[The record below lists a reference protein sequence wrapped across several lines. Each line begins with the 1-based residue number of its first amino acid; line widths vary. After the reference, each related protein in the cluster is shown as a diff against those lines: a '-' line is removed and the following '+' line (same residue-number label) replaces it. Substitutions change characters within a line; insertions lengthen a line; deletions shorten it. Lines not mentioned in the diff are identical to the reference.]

1 MKNLLKAEVAKSQCW
16 LCSDGCWLLPAA
28 VWFCCAEAE
37 RATRAKAKNKRFFFI
52 MRDTLLYMYMNIL
65 DDK

>member
-16 LCSDGCWLLPAA
+16 LCSAWLLVVPAQD

-37 RATRAKAKNKRFFFI
+37 KATRAKAKNKRFFFM
-52 MRDTLLYMYMNIL
+52 MRDTLLYYYI
-65 DDK
+65 